1 MQVTERKKYIKP
13 QSSAVAGAR
22 WSDRRLTRRV
32 REWDRL
38 NQKTLIDAYQNAHGC
53 IRMANGVEKNIAL
66 PSVLAPRS
74 IFSPL
79 TPLAGS
85 SASICEIRG

>member
-1 MQVTERKKYIKP
+1 MQSTKIKKYIKL
-13 QSSAVAGAR
+13 QSSAVSGAR
-22 WSDRRLTRRV
+22 LSDRRLIRRV

-38 NQKTLIDAYQNAHGC
+38 NQMTLIDTDQNAHGC
-53 IRMANGVEKNIAL
+53 IRMANGAEKNRAL

-79 TPLAGS
+79 TPLEGS
-85 SASICEIRG
+85 SLSICEI